1 MSMIDFNADVGEG
14 IKNESL
20 LMPYLTSCNIACGG
34 HAGDEDEMRTVIALA
49 KEYKV
54 NIGAHPSYPDKANF
68 GRLELNIPTDEL
80 ADSIYKQILLLHQLV
95 SKEGLSLTHI
105 KPHGALYHK
114 VAKDIKTARILI
126 EIVKQIDPHV
136 GLVGLPNSVIHQASE
151 KANIRFIKEGFAD
164 RRYHDDGSL
173 VNRNDVGAV
182 LHDTNQVIEQVWT
195 ISHKNKVKT
204 TTNQYIDIA
213 IDTICFH
220 SDTENA
226 SDLLKSCYHKINTL
240 END

>member
-1 MSMIDFNADVGEG
+1 MPIIDFNADVGEG
-14 IKNESL
+14 IKNETL

-34 HAGDEDEMRTVIALA
+34 HAGDVDEMTSVIALA
-49 KEYKV
+49 KYHQV
-54 NIGAHPSYPDKANF
+54 NIGAHPSYPDKTNF
-68 GRLELNIPTDEL
+68 GRVELDLPANEL
-80 ADSIYKQILLLHQLV
+80 ADSIYNQVLLLHQLV
-95 SKEGLSLTHI
+95 TKEGLSLTHI
-105 KPHGALYHK
+105 KPHGALYHQ
-114 VAKDIKTARILI
+114 VARDIKTARILI
-126 EIVKQIDPHV
+126 EIVKQIDPHMA
-136 GLVGLPNSVIHQASE
+136 LVGLPNSVVHKASE

-173 VNRNDVGAV
+173 VSRKEAGAV
-182 LHDTNQVIEQVWT
+182 LHDTNQVIEQVRT

-204 TTNQYIDIA
+204 TTNQYIDMA
-213 IDTICFH
+213 IDSICFH